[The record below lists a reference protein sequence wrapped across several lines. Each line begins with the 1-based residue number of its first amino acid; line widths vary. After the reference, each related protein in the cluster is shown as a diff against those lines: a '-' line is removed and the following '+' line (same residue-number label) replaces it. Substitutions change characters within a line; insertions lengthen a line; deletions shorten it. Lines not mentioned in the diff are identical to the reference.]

1 MRQSLLIRAGAAE
14 IDLAARELRIAGHRC
29 AVAQRPDRVVS
40 RQELLDGVWPGQRV
54 SDAAL
59 ARAVM
64 KARQALGD
72 VGDSS
77 PIRTVPRM
85 GYRLVGDRADVP
97 GAATPATAYRV
108 AILPFVNATGDATLD
123 WVGLGLMSLV
133 ASAIGREPGLVT
145 VATSTLLTA
154 IDGAVAAGSDP
165 AAAVRA
171 ATGAELM
178 VRGRVTHRGAEFRL
192 TLECGSLGTVE
203 AKAATPGELGPVG
216 ARALAGLLRPG
227 TTRPPAVSHEGNPLA
242 TTAFARALQAVAQQK
257 ITPAIHLLRMA
268 EMLSPGSTPVRLE
281 LLRALCSMGDLT
293 AARPIAR
300 GLLAEAQRRSDA
312 VLTGR
317 VHLALAQAHL
327 YAQAYEPG
335 IDHLE
340 QCLHWLG
347 DDGPPEDVA
356 RAQLMR
362 AQAALYTGDPAA
374 CELALERMRLPC
386 EASGNRQLLVS
397 RGKVEAFLARA
408 QGDRERSAELTLGLL
423 PAARELHMA
432 GGLMGAVAV
441 DFVLVGRWSEAAAH
455 AEEAFASAVQSNDRI
470 QIVMTVC
477 TGTWC
482 YMVLSVPAA
491 AQRLVE
497 ALPPDEG
504 LSSLELL
511 WAALSRGYAAA
522 SAGRHAD
529 AAAFFN
535 QALRQPRV
543 RGNRMNEA
551 EVVPWL
557 LRSLVLSG
565 RLDEAGTELSAAQ
578 PLVGAAAQGPLY
590 HCRALLEHA
599 RGQRQQALQLLRRVM
614 ADALAPPLWRAW
626 AVWDA
631 AWLLA
636 EAGCGAEAQATLQQL
651 PPRFGTMPLASAV
664 GARVHA
670 TMGEVEAAQRRHRQF
685 MADACHGRA
694 SGHFEPLG
702 DCLANGWPIPPAPCL
717 PSALGWI
724 GPTTA

>member
-1 MRQSLLIRAGAAE
+1 VS
-14 IDLAARELRIAGHRC
+14 IA
-29 AVAQRPDRVVS
+29 S
-40 RQELLDGVWPGQRV
+40 
-54 SDAAL
+54 
-59 ARAVM
+59 
-64 KARQALGD
+64 
-72 VGDSS
+72 
-77 PIRTVPRM
+77 
-85 GYRLVGDRADVP
+85 
-97 GAATPATAYRV
+97 
-108 AILPFVNATGDATLD
+108 
-123 WVGLGLMSLV
+123 
-133 ASAIGREPGLVT
+133 
-145 VATSTLLTA
+145 LLTA
-154 IDGAVAAGSDP
+154 LDGARAARADP
-165 AAAVRA
+165 AASVRA
-171 ATGAELM
+171 ATGAEWV
-178 VRGRVTHRGAEFRL
+178 VRGRVARTRAGYQL
-192 TLECGSLGTVE
+192 TLDCLGLGPLQVE
-203 AKAATPGELGPVG
+203 AETPAALGPLG
-216 ARALAGLLRPG
+216 ARAIAGLLRPG
-227 TTRPPAVSHEGNPLA
+227 TDRPLPVPHEANPLA

-257 ITPAIHLLRMA
+257 IAPAINLLRLA
-268 EMLSPGSTPVRLE
+268 DMLSPGSTPVRLE

-347 DDGPPEDVA
+347 DDGPPDDVA

-362 AQAALYTGDPAA
+362 AAAALYTGDLAA

-397 RGKVEAFLARA
+397 RGKVQAFLARA
-408 QGDRERSAELTLGLL
+408 QGDRERSAELTLSVL
-423 PAARELHMA
+423 PTARELYMA

-441 DFVLVGRWSEAAAH
+441 DFVFVGRWSEAAAH
-455 AEEAFASAVQSNDRI
+455 AEEAFASAVQSKDRI

-477 TGTWC
+477 TGTWS
-482 YMVLSVPAA
+482 YMVLGVPAA

-511 WAALSRGYAAA
+511 WAASSRGYAAA
-522 SAGRHAD
+522 SAGLHAD
-529 AAAFFN
+529 AVAFFN

-565 RLDEAGTELSAAQ
+565 RLDDAAVELSAAQ
-578 PLVGAAAQGPLY
+578 PLVGAAVQGPLH
-590 HCRALLEHA
+590 HCGALLAHA
-599 RGQRQQALQLLRRVM
+599 RGQREQSLQLLRRVM
-614 ADALAPPLWRAW
+614 ADALAAPLWRAW

-636 EAGCGAEAQATLQQL
+636 EAGRGAEAQAMLDQL

-664 GARVHA
+664 AARVHA
-670 TMGEVEAAQRRHRQF
+670 AMGEVEAAQRRHRQF
-685 MADACHGRA
+685 MADAGHGRVP
-694 SGHFEPLG
+694 GYFEPVG
-702 DCLANGWPIPPAPCL
+702 DCLTNGLPIPPAPCL
-717 PSALGWI
+717 PSALG
-724 GPTTA
+724 